1 MHAPSLP
8 ARSSSVAATIAVI
21 TVCALA
27 LLLAPACASSSSSA
41 GASASGSDLPRA
53 GEPEAAEQ
61 SCWKDSECVL
71 VDDCCGCGR
80 GGLRM
85 SVRGDRVDE
94 LTQRSAAVC
103 EQRACGDQPSQH
115 RSCTASAAR
124 CAGGRCIPAL

>member
-1 MHAPSLP
+1 MHSFK
-8 ARSSSVAATIAVI
+8 SIA
-21 TVCALA
+21 CALG
-27 LLLAPACASSSSSA
+27 LLAASCT
-41 GASASGSDLPRA
+41 ASGGQQPATATAAELPNA

-61 SCWKDSECVL
+61 SCWKDSECTL

-85 SVRGDRVDE
+85 GIRGDRLNTLVE
-94 LTQRSAAVC
+94 RSAAAC
-103 EQRACGDQPSQH
+103 EQHSCADRPSQH